1 MRARAIVPLL
11 ATMAL
16 IGGPAAL
23 AAGDDSE
30 TSPGGV
36 TGPTGA
42 TGATG
47 LRGTTGP
54 AGTTGPT
61 GVTGPT
67 DVTGV
72 TGATGATGTTGLIDT
87 ESTKTKAA
95 KNLVDIVGDT
105 PSKYAFSPHSISVT
119 TGGKVT
125 WKNKSDAPEGHTV
138 TGDGL
143 DSGTLKQG
151 DSYTF
156 KFKKAGTYKY
166 VCAFH
171 ANMKGTVKV
180 QKQSGGGGG
189 DPADDNGSGGT
200 SPNSDPGS
208 GSSSGS
214 SSFTGGSSGTLPF
227 TGFGVTA
234 LALAGAILL
243 FVGVALRLP
252 AVRDR
257 LNLL

>member
-42 TGATG
+42 TGVTG
-47 LRGTTGP
+47 LGGTTG
-54 AGTTGPT
+54 ATGATGPT

-67 DVTGV
+67 DVTGA
-72 TGATGATGTTGLIDT
+72 TGATGATGTTGPIGT
-87 ESTKTKAA
+87 ESTKAKAA
-95 KNLVDIVGDT
+95 KSLVDIVGDT

-119 TGGKVT
+119 TGDKVT

-143 DSGTLKQG
+143 DSKTLKQG

-166 VCAFH
+166 LCSFH
-171 ANMKGTVKV
+171 PNMKGTVKV
-180 QKQSGGGGG
+180 QKQSGGGGDAG
-189 DPADDNGSGGT
+189 DDNSSGGT
-200 SPNSDPGS
+200 SPNSSSGS

-214 SSFTGGSSGTLPF
+214 SAFTGGSSGTLPF

-234 LALAGAILL
+234 LALAGAVLL
-243 FVGVALRLP
+243 LVGVALRLP